1 MSKTN
6 LGDKAGVVVVATAL
20 DMAAESKQG
29 LKHYKNLDGEGEIR
43 KNDHIIAKRNECFE
57 QSRIKSIYAYDC
69 INIIREI
76 L

>member
-6 LGDKAGVVVVATAL
+6 LGDKAGVVVVATVL

-29 LKHYKNLDGEGEIR
+29 LKHYKNLDDEGEIR

-57 QSRIKSIYAYDC
+57 QLGVKSIYAYDC

>member
-29 LKHYKNLDGEGEIR
+29 LKHYKNLDEEGEIR
-43 KNDHIIAKRNECFE
+43 KK
-57 QSRIKSIYAYDC
+57 
-69 INIIREI
+69 
-76 L
+76 

>member
-1 MSKTN
+1 
-6 LGDKAGVVVVATAL
+6 
-20 DMAAESKQG
+20 MAAESKQG
-29 LKHYKNLDGEGEIR
+29 LKHYKNLDEEGEIR